1 LANLSGWDEIEI
13 HVMSRVANVDF
24 NTLMASA
31 SGSNWV
37 QDTIIANLAATADWM
52 DPNASSGP
60 GAVSQAANAF
70 AGPNRSG

>member
-1 LANLSGWDEIEI
+1 MFG
-13 HVMSRVANVDF
+13 VASVGF
-24 NTLMASA
+24 NNLMASA

-37 QDTIIANLAATADWM
+37 QDTVATNLAATADWM